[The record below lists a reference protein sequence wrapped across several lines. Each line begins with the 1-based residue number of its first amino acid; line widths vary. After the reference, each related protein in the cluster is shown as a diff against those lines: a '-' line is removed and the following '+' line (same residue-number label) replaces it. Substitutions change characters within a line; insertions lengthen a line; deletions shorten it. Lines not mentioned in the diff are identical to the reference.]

1 MTKRFVSLFLLAFLA
16 VAVFSCPTWAS
27 AFSQPQKPSDP
38 IPADNAVDVPLDQT
52 LSWARCYNEDG
63 TPIAGYT
70 IQVRNEKGTYMSS
83 GSISSIGPSR
93 ITFETSGFYPGD
105 KYTWEVSAR
114 DNKGSTWKSKFS
126 FTTTAV
132 ALQTGKAILAY
143 SIPGQVSS
151 IIDSSAHTV
160 TVTMP
165 SGTDVSSMVAE
176 FTLSDG
182 ASSEVGGVAQISKKT
197 ANDFTNPVTYRV
209 TAEDK
214 SVRDWVVTVNVAPAP
229 RIGKDITSYSI
240 PGQVSSI
247 IDSSAHTVTVTMPS
261 GTDVSSMVA
270 EFTLSGGASSE
281 VDGVAQI
288 SKKTANDFTNPV
300 TYRVTAEDKSVQNWV
315 VTVNVAP
322 APRIGKDITSYS
334 VPGQVSSIIDSSAH
348 TVTVTMPSGTDVSS
362 MVAEFTLSDGASS
375 EVGGVAQISKKTAND
390 FTNPVTYRVTA
401 EDKSVR
407 DWVVTVNVAPAPRVG
422 KDITSYSIPG
432 QVSSIIDSSAHTVTV
447 TMPSGTDVSS
457 LVADF
462 TLSDGAS
469 AEIGSLSQESGVTA
483 NDFTSPVSYKII
495 AEDKSFLN
503 WTVTVYL
510 DTDPVT
516 PVIPKV
522 EPSDIEPFKLEDED
536 ISSDSGA
543 KPMTSS
549 ETADIVNGNGDLL
562 KLFSEDKVA
571 EIVAVNLDGDV
582 KDIKFPAKKDHA
594 KNVTDIA
601 VKYEG
606 SQAITPVIVQIKN
619 NDSDDGDNFDLSL
632 PVAQIR
638 SLMANVS
645 NNTLTFRLK
654 ISSKE
659 SVIMFNGRNLVAE
672 RLATV
677 EEKDGEYYV
686 VVNVSNRPGTGL
698 TFEDLSGSVF
708 AVDTEEHLIQTIMEK
723 IGSRNYSYQDLV
735 NMGLLNLDSF
745 KWYEYKSE
753 IDKLVDPV
761 KEDIQKAI
769 DAINTAKPVPASS
782 GSGGAGCSIGGIA
795 PAALFLLLPLLLF
808 QKK

>member
-1 MTKRFVSLFLLAFLA
+1 
-16 VAVFSCPTWAS
+16 
-27 AFSQPQKPSDP
+27 
-38 IPADNAVDVPLDQT
+38 
-52 LSWARCYNEDG
+52 
-63 TPIAGYT
+63 
-70 IQVRNEKGTYMSS
+70 MSS
-83 GSISSIGPSR
+83 GSISSIGSSR

-114 DNKGSTWKSKFS
+114 DNRGAVWKSTFS

-143 SIPGQVSS
+143 SIPGQV
-151 IIDSSAHTV
+151 
-160 TVTMP
+160 
-165 SGTDVSSMVAE
+165 
-176 FTLSDG
+176 
-182 ASSEVGGVAQISKKT
+182 
-197 ANDFTNPVTYRV
+197 N
-209 TAEDK
+209 
-214 SVRDWVVTVNVAPAP
+214 
-229 RIGKDITSYSI
+229 
-240 PGQVSSI
+240 
-247 IDSSAHTVTVTMPS
+247 
-261 GTDVSSMVA
+261 
-270 EFTLSGGASSE
+270 
-281 VDGVAQI
+281 
-288 SKKTANDFTNPV
+288 
-300 TYRVTAEDKSVQNWV
+300 
-315 VTVNVAP
+315 
-322 APRIGKDITSYS
+322 
-334 VPGQVSSIIDSSAH
+334 
-348 TVTVTMPSGTDVSS
+348 
-362 MVAEFTLSDGASS
+362 
-375 EVGGVAQISKKTAND
+375 
-390 FTNPVTYRVTA
+390 
-401 EDKSVR
+401 
-407 DWVVTVNVAPAPRVG
+407 
-422 KDITSYSIPG
+422 
-432 QVSSIIDSSAHTVTV
+432 SIIDSSAHTVTV

-469 AEIGSLSQESGVTA
+469 SEVGGIAQISKKTANDFTNPVTYAVVAEDKSVQNWVVTVNVAPAPRIGKDITSYSIPGQVNSIIDSSAHTVTVTMPSGTDVSSLVAEFTLSGGASSEVGGVAQISKKTANDFTNPVTYRVTAEDESVQNWVVRVNVAPAPRIGKDITSYSLPGQVSSIIDSTAHTVTVTMPSGTDVSSLVADFTLSDGASAEIGSLIQESGVTA
-483 NDFTSPVSYKII
+483 NDFTSPVPYKII

-562 KLFSEDKVA
+562 NLFSEDKVA
-571 EIVAVNLDGDV
+571 EIVAVKLEGDV
-582 KDIKFPAKKDHA
+582 KDIEFPAKKDHA
-594 KNVTDIA
+594 KNVTNIA

-606 SQAITPVIVQIKN
+606 SQAITPVIAQIKN
-619 NDSDDGDNFDLSL
+619 NDADDGDNFDFSL

-654 ISSKE
+654 ISSIE

-677 EEKDGEYYV
+677 EEKDGGYYV

-723 IGSRNYSYQDLV
+723 IGSKNYSYQDLV
-735 NMGLLNLDSF
+735 NMGLSNLDSS

-769 DAINTAKPVPASS
+769 DATNTAKPVPASS

-795 PAALFLLLPLLLF
+795 PAAFFLLLPLFLF